1 MDQFVNNQT
10 SSAQKGG
17 VQAGGVQER
26 SVQKGSDQT
35 GSGQAEK
42 GIAESIARD
51 RRPVTQIGSNID
63 YDRVTRAVRNLIVGV
78 VALLA
83 VLVGLSFFVEV
94 QEVARARGEHGG
106 THVEQRPSEAMMDT
120 IQARVAAARATTGP
134 KYLAVRDAILG
145 AITGGEWK
153 PGMRLVFAAAASSR
167 NLASIPPTPPNCSS
181 RT

>member
-78 VALLA
+78 VALVA

-94 QEVARARGEHGG
+94 QEVARARGEFIPVQHVQVIQTPEGG
-106 THVEQRPSEAMMDT
+106 AL
-120 IQARVAAARATTGP
+120 QAIMVRNDDRVQKGDILAKFRATDLLRDLE
-134 KYLAVRDAILG
+134 LADVRAG
-145 AITGGEWK
+145 
-153 PGMRLVFAAAASSR
+153 RLQIEIER
-167 NLASIPPTPPNCSS
+167 LK
-181 RT
+181 RHG